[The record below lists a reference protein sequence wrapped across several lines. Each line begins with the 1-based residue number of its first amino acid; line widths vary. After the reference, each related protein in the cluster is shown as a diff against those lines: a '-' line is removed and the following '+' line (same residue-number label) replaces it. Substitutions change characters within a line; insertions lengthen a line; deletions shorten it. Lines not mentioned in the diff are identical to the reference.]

1 MCKKTV
7 KRSFLAEKTASTKT
21 LEKMKW
27 TFEKPY

>member
-7 KRSFLAEKTASTKT
+7 KRSFLAEETTCTKT